1 MESVNQKTSR
11 RATSAD
17 TKKFV
22 EFKKILQKYLNTYQ
36 IKKVEKAFS
45 FAQEAHEG
53 QKRESGEAFIQ
64 HPLSAASY
72 LADYQLDYESIMA
85 AILHDVI
92 EDTETN
98 KKKLSKEF
106 GEKVSDLVD
115 GVSKLDKINFSTKE
129 EADAANLRKM
139 ILAMS
144 QDIRVILI
152 KLADRRHNLKT
163 AKALSYERRRKIGKE
178 TLDIFAPIALRLGI
192 HNMKVEMEDLAF
204 ESIHPIRYRV
214 LKDKINKSRGNRKGI
229 MKKIQKEIET
239 KLSEEGLKSNVIA
252 REKHVYGIYKKMQ
265 QKELKFSQIYDL
277 FGVRIITDSVDDCYR
292 TLGVI
297 HNLYTPMPGKFKDYI
312 AIPKSNGYQSLHT
325 TIFGPHGLPLE
336 FQIRTDQMDFLAQTG
351 IAAHWF
357 YKSKGSSSMKDY
369 TKEQQWITNLLN
381 IQQNSGDPIGYLK
394 SIKSDLRPGKVYVFT
409 HKGDILELPKRSTV
423 IDFAY
428 AVHTDLGNTFS
439 SAQIDGQ
446 IALPNTILKNGQKVQ
461 IFTDKKTKPNPNWL
475 NFVITEK
482 ARHSVRAALKLTQ
495 KEDATALGKK
505 LLNHSL
511 VDFGIELSEIP
522 VKTLKL
528 VLQEY
533 GCNNIDELYSE
544 IGLGNRIPKIVAMRI
559 APINPTKSISQK
571 KLKGIHVQGTE
582 GLVLSYAKCCYP
594 IPGDSIIGHISP
606 GKGIVIHR
614 QSCMGIRHIKR
625 ANEQNIDLMWSE
637 NIDDLFN
644 SCIKVEVENKRG
656 VLAEI
661 SSVIAKNECNIDSVT
676 YDDTKET
683 GHNIMVFVIS
693 IRNLK
698 SLTKLM
704 SQLRKNINVL
714 NVIRKQS

>member
-1 MESVNQKTSR
+1 MESLNQKTSIKT
-11 RATSAD
+11 TSIDA
-17 TKKFV
+17 KKFV

-36 IKKVEKAFS
+36 VKKIEKAFS
-45 FAQEAHEG
+45 FAQVAHKG
-53 QKRESGEAFIQ
+53 QKRESGEEFIQ
-64 HPLSAASY
+64 HPLSTASY
-72 LADYQLDYESIMA
+72 LANLQLDHESIMA

-92 EDTETN
+92 EDTETEKEN
-98 KKKLSKEF
+98 LKKEF
-106 GEKVSDLVD
+106 GQKVSDLVD

-163 AKALSYERRRKIGKE
+163 IKALSYTRRRKIGRE

-204 ESIHPIRYRV
+204 ESIYPIRYKI
-214 LKDKINKSRGNRKGI
+214 LKEKIDTSRGNRKGI
-229 MKKIQKEIET
+229 MKKIQKVIES
-239 KLSEEGLKSNVIA
+239 KLNTEGLKSTVIT
-252 REKHVYGIYKKMQ
+252 REKHVYGIYKKMR
-265 QKELKFSQIYDL
+265 QKELRFSQVHDL
-277 FGVRIITDSVDDCYR
+277 FGVRIITNSVDDCYR

-336 FQIRTDQMDFLAQTG
+336 FQIRTDKMDFLAQTG

-357 YKSKGSSSMKDY
+357 YKSKKSTSIKDY

-381 IQQNSGDPIGYLK
+381 IQQDSGDPIGYLK
-394 SIKSDLRPGKVYVFT
+394 SIKADLRPGKVYVFT
-409 HKGDILELPKRSTV
+409 HKGDILELSKRSTV

-428 AVHTDLGNTFS
+428 SVHTDLGNTFS
-439 SAQIDGQ
+439 SAQIDGKKVS
-446 IALPNTILKNGQKVQ
+446 PNTILKNGQKVKV
-461 IFTDKKTKPNPNWL
+461 FNNKNSKPDPSWL

-482 ARHSVRAALKLTQ
+482 ARQSIRAALKLTQ
-495 KEDATALGKK
+495 RKDAMNLGKK
-505 LLNHSL
+505 LLNHVL
-511 VDFGIELSEIP
+511 TDFGIKLNDIP
-522 VKTLKL
+522 FKTLKL

-533 GCNNIDELYSE
+533 GCSNVEDLYCE
-544 IGLGNRIPKIVAMRI
+544 IGLGNRIPKIVAMRV
-559 APINPTKSISQK
+559 APINTTKDLTKK
-571 KLKGIHVQGTE
+571 KLKGVHIQGTE

-606 GKGIVIHR
+606 GKGIVVHR
-614 QSCMGIRHIKR
+614 QSCMGIKHTKR
-625 ANEQNIDLMWSE
+625 INEQNIDLMWSE
-637 NIDDLFN
+637 NIDDLFS

-661 SSVIAKNECNIDSVT
+661 SSLIAKNECNIDSVT

-683 GHNIMVFVIS
+683 GHNIMIFVIS
-693 IRNLK
+693 ITSLK
-698 SLTKLM
+698 ALSKLM
-704 SQLRKNINVL
+704 SQLKKNINVL